1 MEEYSIRDEI
11 VVLMRDGN
19 DFVAHD
25 RLSLSEL
32 KNVLPNIGDRLTLH
46 IDDAGHAVYRIE
58 ARYLI
63 DLRSSTDAGE
73 DARFWVLV
81 VDQHDEDH
89 SDEFDDIVRA
99 IHRADFATIWKGV
112 AIAPTPAAIPEK
124 LDYANRDPAYWTPE
138 RKRRLQKEREARLAA
153 IRSEEATRQKD

>member
-19 DFVAHD
+19 DFVDHD
-25 RLSLSEL
+25 RLSLSDL
-32 KNVLPNIGDRLTLH
+32 KNVLSNIGDRLTLH

-81 VDQHDEDH
+81 VDQHDKITPMN
-89 SDEFDDIVRA
+89 SMILCGPSIAQISPPYGKVRLSHLPRPQSRKTRLRQPGSGLLDA
-99 IHRADFATIWKGV
+99 GTK
-112 AIAPTPAAIPEK
+112 APSA
-124 LDYANRDPAYWTPE
+124 
-138 RKRRLQKEREARLAA
+138 KR
-153 IRSEEATRQKD
+153 TRGTVGGYSI